1 MRKVSVLISSAVLA
15 ASLNAQVVVT
25 GKITHESALFKDSG
39 RTVGAAYSHQ
49 DNDAFKAETSAR
61 IYLDGNLGDSGDTF
75 HVELQGYNNSA
86 GNQSE
91 NNKSF
96 TQRELL
102 REAYVDTNANDWA
115 IRAGKQQVVWGKADG
130 YKALDLIN
138 PTDYSEMAQNQGE
151 DSRIPTFMINAEK
164 YNEDGSSFQV
174 VVSQPRENIFAGLNR
189 SINQKKRTNA
199 VINTAEYTTDS
210 WASAT
215 NFSNWSGDSAAIGHE
230 RGHPFVLKGVDTIT
244 GAENGFLNIVPDL
257 GSVSALFGRAF
268 QVDGTENQAGL
279 HTSAHSN
286 EAAKTFNVGTFNS
299 AATLADLSGN
309 FNTAT
314 GAGGGTARTFA
325 SINFVDTLFWLDDNS
340 VMTDGV
346 GDGDGAG
353 ANYSGQATLG
363 AFAAKFGTNLHNTNS
378 AIDSTFEYMDRTS
391 FSTFDTFVNANSK
404 YVYDMPSDTDANI
417 ALRYNNTNND
427 GVNYSFAYSYNYD
440 PNPVIQLDWT
450 DKNGNVVKATR
461 SDAFTTDGTND
472 NTAVISLSG
481 IGGKA
486 DVTAGN
492 NNTEFAT
499 LRFTETLK
507 RAHNLGAAVDYAIET
522 EKFGPV
528 VIRAEGLYQKDVY
541 SPIIDRGALAIGDL
555 TSALKMTAG
564 DKFRYVLGADFTV
577 DTDMMVSGQ
586 FIQERNLDYVD
597 KDVDWDGTACS
608 AVALS
613 ANVSRENCGVYTAD
627 FASMHMSNGLKKADK
642 NKNFYSLYLSK
653 PFGASKEHRWN
664 NIFMFEESGGKWNR
678 LDAEYSLD
686 DNTQLTAE
694 YNKYW
699 GNKDTQFGQ
708 LADSSN
714 VQVGVKVSF

>member
-1 MRKVSVLISSAVLA
+1 M
-15 ASLNAQVVVT
+15 
-25 GKITHESALFKDSG
+25 
-39 RTVGAAYSHQ
+39 
-49 DNDAFKAETSAR
+49 
-61 IYLDGNLGDSGDTF
+61 
-75 HVELQGYNNSA
+75 
-86 GNQSE
+86 
-91 NNKSF
+91 
-96 TQRELL
+96 
-102 REAYVDTNANDWA
+102 
-115 IRAGKQQVVWGKADG
+115 
-130 YKALDLIN
+130 
-138 PTDYSEMAQNQGE
+138 
-151 DSRIPTFMINAEK
+151 
-164 YNEDGSSFQV
+164 
-174 VVSQPRENIFAGLNR
+174 
-189 SINQKKRTNA
+189 
-199 VINTAEYTTDS
+199 
-210 WASAT
+210 
-215 NFSNWSGDSAAIGHE
+215 
-230 RGHPFVLKGVDTIT
+230 T
-244 GAENGFLNIVPDL
+244 GASE
-257 GSVSALFGRAF
+257 
-268 QVDGTENQAGL
+268 
-279 HTSAHSN
+279 
-286 EAAKTFNVGTFNS
+286 
-299 AATLADLSGN
+299 
-309 FNTAT
+309 
-314 GAGGGTARTFA
+314 GTARTFGD
-325 SINFVDTLFWLDDNS
+325 INFVDTLFWLDDNS
-340 VMTDGV
+340 DMTDGV
-346 GDGDGAG
+346 GDADGVG
-353 ANYSGQATLG
+353 TKYSGQATLA
-363 AFAAKFGTNLHNTNS
+363 AFAAKFGTNLHNTSS

-417 ALRYNNTNND
+417 ALRYNNTNKD

-461 SDAFTTDGTND
+461 SAAFTTDGTND

-486 DVTAGN
+486 DVTAGDP
-492 NNTEFAT
+492 NTEFAT

-664 NIFMFEESGGKWNR
+664 NIFMFEENGGKWNR